1 MNNHMEE
8 LMGQL
13 EVAESL
19 EQMVSIEDEIA
30 AMIGKGFLDGEF
42 DYTFLMRT
50 KEQVEQREKTCRE
63 LFERKDMV
71 QEKDRH
77 APDRIWRSYM
87 LWNRRYIREKKEIS
101 MHI

>member
-1 MNNHMEE
+1 MQTGKGRKTMMNNQMEE

-71 QEKDRH
+71 QEKRP
-77 APDRIWRSYM
+77 ARS
-87 LWNRRYIREKKEIS
+87 R
-101 MHI
+101 

>member
-1 MNNHMEE
+1 MMNNQMEE
-8 LMGQL
+8 LMGPL

-71 QEKDRH
+71 QEKRP
-77 APDRIWRSYM
+77 ARS
-87 LWNRRYIREKKEIS
+87 R
-101 MHI
+101 

>member
-1 MNNHMEE
+1 MMNNQMEE

-19 EQMVSIEDEIA
+19 EQMVSIEDKIA

-71 QEKDRH
+71 QEKRP
-77 APDRIWRSYM
+77 ARS
-87 LWNRRYIREKKEIS
+87 R
-101 MHI
+101 

>member
-1 MNNHMEE
+1 MMNNQMEE

-63 LFERKDMV
+63 FFERKDMV
-71 QEKDRH
+71 QEKRP
-77 APDRIWRSYM
+77 ARS
-87 LWNRRYIREKKEIS
+87 R
-101 MHI
+101 

>member
-1 MNNHMEE
+1 MQTGKGRRTMMNNHMEE

-71 QEKDRH
+71 QEKRP
-77 APDRIWRSYM
+77 ARS
-87 LWNRRYIREKKEIS
+87 R
-101 MHI
+101 

>member
-1 MNNHMEE
+1 MMNNQMEE

-71 QEKDRH
+71 QEKRP
-77 APDRIWRSYM
+77 ARS
-87 LWNRRYIREKKEIS
+87 R
-101 MHI
+101 

>member
-1 MNNHMEE
+1 MMNNQMEE

-30 AMIGKGFLDGEF
+30 AMIGKGFLDGKF

-50 KEQVEQREKTCRE
+50 KEQVEQREKQYRKCRQ
-63 LFERKDMV
+63 MV
-71 QEKDRH
+71 KSLKQLCRGQIS
-77 APDRIWRSYM
+77 RRLNLCLRCRNIWQ
-87 LWNRRYIREKKEIS
+87 L
-101 MHI
+101 H

>member
-1 MNNHMEE
+1 MMNNQMEE

-30 AMIGKGFLDGEF
+30 AMLGKGCLDGEF

-71 QEKDRH
+71 QEKRP
-77 APDRIWRSYM
+77 ARS
-87 LWNRRYIREKKEIS
+87 R
-101 MHI
+101 

>member
-1 MNNHMEE
+1 MMNNQMEE

-19 EQMVSIEDEIA
+19 EQMVSIEDDIA

-50 KEQVEQREKTCRE
+50 KEQVEQRERTCRE

-71 QEKDRH
+71 QEKRP
-77 APDRIWRSYM
+77 ARS
-87 LWNRRYIREKKEIS
+87 R
-101 MHI
+101 

>member
-1 MNNHMEE
+1 MQTGKGRKTMMNNQMEE

-30 AMIGKGFLDGEF
+30 AMLGKGFLDGEF

-71 QEKDRH
+71 QEKRP
-77 APDRIWRSYM
+77 ARS
-87 LWNRRYIREKKEIS
+87 R
-101 MHI
+101 

>member
-1 MNNHMEE
+1 MMNNHMEE

-71 QEKDRH
+71 QEKRP
-77 APDRIWRSYM
+77 ARS
-87 LWNRRYIREKKEIS
+87 R
-101 MHI
+101 

>member
-1 MNNHMEE
+1 MMNNQMEE

-30 AMIGKGFLDGEF
+30 AMIGKGFLNGEF

-71 QEKDRH
+71 QEKRP
-77 APDRIWRSYM
+77 ARS
-87 LWNRRYIREKKEIS
+87 R
-101 MHI
+101 

>member
-71 QEKDRH
+71 QEKRP
-77 APDRIWRSYM
+77 ARSYM

>member
-1 MNNHMEE
+1 MMNNQMEE

-63 LFERKDMV
+63 LFERRDMV
-71 QEKDRH
+71 QEKRP
-77 APDRIWRSYM
+77 ARS
-87 LWNRRYIREKKEIS
+87 R
-101 MHI
+101 

>member
-71 QEKDRH
+71 QEKRP
-77 APDRIWRSYM
+77 ARS
-87 LWNRRYIREKKEIS
+87 R
-101 MHI
+101 

>member
-1 MNNHMEE
+1 MMNNQMEE

-71 QEKDRH
+71 QEKRP
-77 APDRIWRSYM
+77 ARS
-87 LWNRRYIREKKEIS
+87 
-101 MHI
+101 

>member
-1 MNNHMEE
+1 MMNNQMEE

-30 AMIGKGFLDGEF
+30 AMLGKGFLDGEF

-63 LFERKDMV
+63 LFERKDMG
-71 QEKDRH
+71 QEKRP
-77 APDRIWRSYM
+77 ARS
-87 LWNRRYIREKKEIS
+87 R
-101 MHI
+101 

>member
-1 MNNHMEE
+1 MNNQMEE

-63 LFERKDMV
+63 YLKEKTWCRK
-71 QEKDRH
+71 KDRH
-77 APDRIWRSYM
+77 APDRIWPSYM

-101 MHI
+101 MRI

>member
-50 KEQVEQREKTCRE
+50 KEQVEQREKTCRQ

-71 QEKDRH
+71 QEKRP
-77 APDRIWRSYM
+77 ARS
-87 LWNRRYIREKKEIS
+87 R
-101 MHI
+101 

>member
-1 MNNHMEE
+1 MMNNQMEE

-30 AMIGKGFLDGEF
+30 AMIGKGF

-71 QEKDRH
+71 QEKRP
-77 APDRIWRSYM
+77 ARS
-87 LWNRRYIREKKEIS
+87 R
-101 MHI
+101 

>member
-1 MNNHMEE
+1 MQTGKGRKTMMNNQMEE

-19 EQMVSIEDEIA
+19 EQMVSIEDDIA

-50 KEQVEQREKTCRE
+50 KEQVEQRERTCRE

-71 QEKDRH
+71 QEKRP
-77 APDRIWRSYM
+77 ARS
-87 LWNRRYIREKKEIS
+87 R
-101 MHI
+101 

>member
-1 MNNHMEE
+1 MMNNQMEE

-19 EQMVSIEDEIA
+19 EQMVSIEDDIA

-71 QEKDRH
+71 QEKRP
-77 APDRIWRSYM
+77 ARS
-87 LWNRRYIREKKEIS
+87 R
-101 MHI
+101 

>member
-1 MNNHMEE
+1 MQTGKGRKTMMNNQMEE

-30 AMIGKGFLDGEF
+30 AMIGKGFLDGKF

-71 QEKDRH
+71 QEKRP
-77 APDRIWRSYM
+77 ARS
-87 LWNRRYIREKKEIS
+87 R
-101 MHI
+101 

>member
-1 MNNHMEE
+1 MGKGRKTMMNNQMEE

-19 EQMVSIEDEIA
+19 EQMVSIEDDIA
-30 AMIGKGFLDGEF
+30 AMIGKGFLDGE
-42 DYTFLMRT
+42 FLMRT

-71 QEKDRH
+71 
-77 APDRIWRSYM
+77 
-87 LWNRRYIREKKEIS
+87 
-101 MHI
+101 

>member
-1 MNNHMEE
+1 MMNNQMEE

-30 AMIGKGFLDGEF
+30 AMLGKGFLDGEF

-71 QEKDRH
+71 QEKRP
-77 APDRIWRSYM
+77 ARS
-87 LWNRRYIREKKEIS
+87 R
-101 MHI
+101 

>member
-1 MNNHMEE
+1 MMNNQMEE

-71 QEKDRH
+71 QEKR
-77 APDRIWRSYM
+77 RS
-87 LWNRRYIREKKEIS
+87 R
-101 MHI
+101 

>member
-1 MNNHMEE
+1 MMNNQMEE

-13 EVAESL
+13 EIAESL

-71 QEKDRH
+71 QEKRP
-77 APDRIWRSYM
+77 ARS
-87 LWNRRYIREKKEIS
+87 R
-101 MHI
+101 

>member
-50 KEQVEQREKTCRE
+50 KEQVEQREKMCRE

-71 QEKDRH
+71 QEKRP
-77 APDRIWRSYM
+77 ARS
-87 LWNRRYIREKKEIS
+87 R
-101 MHI
+101 

>member
-1 MNNHMEE
+1 MMNNQMEE

-30 AMIGKGFLDGEF
+30 AMLGRGVLDGEF

-71 QEKDRH
+71 QEKRP
-77 APDRIWRSYM
+77 ARS
-87 LWNRRYIREKKEIS
+87 R
-101 MHI
+101 

>member
-1 MNNHMEE
+1 MNMNNQMEE

-71 QEKDRH
+71 QEKRP
-77 APDRIWRSYM
+77 ARS
-87 LWNRRYIREKKEIS
+87 R
-101 MHI
+101 

>member
-1 MNNHMEE
+1 MNNQMEE

-71 QEKDRH
+71 QEKRP
-77 APDRIWRSYM
+77 ARS
-87 LWNRRYIREKKEIS
+87 R
-101 MHI
+101 

>member
-1 MNNHMEE
+1 MMNNQMEE

-19 EQMVSIEDEIA
+19 EQMVSIEDEIV

-71 QEKDRH
+71 QEKRP
-77 APDRIWRSYM
+77 ARS
-87 LWNRRYIREKKEIS
+87 R
-101 MHI
+101 